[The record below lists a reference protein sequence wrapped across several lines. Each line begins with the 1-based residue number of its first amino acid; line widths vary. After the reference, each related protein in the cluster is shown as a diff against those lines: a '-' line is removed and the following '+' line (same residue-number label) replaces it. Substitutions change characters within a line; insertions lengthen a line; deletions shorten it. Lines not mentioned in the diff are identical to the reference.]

1 MDSEER
7 ALRKEELELTR
18 RHNRAT
24 VITAAVIAVLSN
36 AVVVGVAVAT
46 LRTTATQFELSS
58 RASEYN
64 DIVQGLSSP
73 ASAVEI
79 NSMRRLQTYIE
90 NEDNF
95 PDVEGQQAEATN
107 AVQTLIAYIKENGS
121 STGEGLAD
129 YMSSHPPV
137 VPPAVS
143 RLRQLLSNSSLGENS
158 VDLALVDMHGLR
170 NLQEFSPHGTD
181 SYLPGVDLRGAYL
194 WKVDLTGVHYSSM
207 RRSFLT
213 CADLTDAHMGGT
225 DLTFADLSGADLTG
239 ADLGQVRGLTPP
251 SRGRRGTS
259 RDTVGRRCMPAVR
272 EGHDGLQ
279 ARYRLR
285 PGGPLP
291 DGKRGL
297 FSAVAQALRV
307 GSRAAPT
314 PSVDRFR
321 VCG

>member
-79 NSMRRLQTYIE
+79 NSMRRLQTNIE

-239 ADLGQVRGLTPP
+239 ADLGQVRGLTSQQLTGATTDDETHLPEGVEVP
-251 SRGRRGTS
+251 AGT
-259 RDTVGRRCMPAVR
+259 PW
-272 EGHDGLQ
+272 DGDACQ
-279 ARYRLR
+279 RYVKDMTGFR
-285 PGGPLP
+285 PGTGYDPEVP
-291 DGKRGL
+291 CPTASEVC
-297 FSAVAQALRV
+297 SAR
-307 GSRAAPT
+307 SPRP
-314 PSVDRFR
+314 
-321 VCG
+321 